1 MPRRNKGARLWLRK
15 RRGRIAQWVILD
27 HGREFR
33 AGAGE
38 DDLRAAESALAEYL
52 AAKRRPQF
60 ADGHPSKVLI
70 ADVLAEYGENHG
82 PSTRRADLI
91 GVAIGKLVEFFG
103 DKRLTAI
110 TSLSCN
116 AYVRWRTQQVN
127 ARAKKNGKPIEESTA
142 RRELVVLG
150 ASLRWCWKQ
159 GKIDRLIP
167 VSLPPQPG
175 PRQRH
180 LTRNEVAALL
190 AGALGWDRAG
200 VRHRA
205 KINRHLARFILIALY
220 TGTRHNAILSLRW
233 VPNTE
238 GGWIDVASE
247 VHVPA
252 GIRRRR

>member
-91 GVAIGKLVEFFG
+91 GVAIGKRHQPELQ
-103 DKRLTAI
+103 RLC
-110 TSLSCN
+110 SLAHAAGECASQKEWQ
-116 AYVRWRTQQVN
+116 AHQGIDGSP
-127 ARAKKNGKPIEESTA
+127 RACRVGCVSPM
-142 RRELVVLG
+142 VL
-150 ASLRWCWKQ
+150 
-159 GKIDRLIP
+159 
-167 VSLPPQPG
+167 
-175 PRQRH
+175 
-180 LTRNEVAALL
+180 E
-190 AGALGWDRAG
+190 
-200 VRHRA
+200 
-205 KINRHLARFILIALY
+205 
-220 TGTRHNAILSLRW
+220 TGQ
-233 VPNTE
+233 
-238 GGWIDVASE
+238 D
-247 VHVPA
+247 
-252 GIRRRR
+252 